1 MERTA
6 SPECTARILVV
17 EDDRV
22 LNSQISDLLRD
33 RGYRIEQSFEGD
45 AALLSAVS
53 GRFDL
58 ILLDVLLPRSDGF
71 TVLSRLR
78 KSRRTPVIM
87 LTACGA
93 EEERI
98 AGLSK
103 GADDYLAKPFNFTE
117 LLLRIEALLRRSMAA
132 FQSCI
137 DPPTLTIDGLH
148 LDRRDQSVT
157 FRDRG
162 ICLTPAQFRLLW
174 TLMQHQHE
182 SLSKA
187 YLYQVVLEREFSRYD
202 RSLDMHVS
210 RIRRKLEEAG
220 ALADCLQTVHGKGYC
235 FT

>member
-1 MERTA
+1 MERMVA
-6 SPECTARILVV
+6 MGHDARILVV
-17 EDDRV
+17 EDDRT
-22 LNSQISDLLRD
+22 LNAQISDLLQD
-33 RGYRIEQSFEGD
+33 KGYRTEQSFEGD
-45 AALLSAVS
+45 GALLSAVS

-58 ILLDVLLPRSDGF
+58 ILLDVLLPGSDGF
-71 TVLSRLR
+71 TVLSKLR

-98 AGLSK
+98 TGLSN

-117 LLLRIEALLRRSMAA
+117 LLLRIEALLRRSMAS
-132 FQSCI
+132 FQSYS
-137 DPPTLTIDGLH
+137 DPPTLAIDGLC
-148 LDRRDQSVT
+148 LDRRNQSVT
-157 FRDRG
+157 YRERP
-162 ICLTPAQFRLLW
+162 ITLTPVQFRLLW

-220 ALADCLQTVHGKGYC
+220 ALPDCLQTVHGKGYC